1 MCMIDTLLI
10 DLDNTILDF
19 NKAEGPA
26 LAGALRA
33 MGIEPAKE
41 LLSRYSAINLVHWKR
56 LEKGQITIA
65 EVKVSRFRQLF
76 DEFKIDVS
84 PENTAEVY
92 EKLLAIGHYFV
103 DGAEDMLEELHGK
116 YRLYLASNG
125 IAKVQHSRI
134 DSAGIE
140 KYFDDMFIS
149 EEIGGRKPEPEYFP
163 RCFEK
168 IPGFCRTHTA
178 ILGDSL
184 SADMQGGKNA
194 GITTIWFNRD
204 CAADE
209 EGVRPDH
216 EIRRLYELPAL
227 LKRI

>member
-1 MCMIDTLLI
+1 MIDTLLI

-26 LAGALRA
+26 LAGALRT
-33 MGIEPAKE
+33 MGIEPTE
-41 LLSRYSAINLVHWKR
+41 DLLSRYSVINLAHWKC
-56 LEKGQITIA
+56 LEKGQITMA

-76 DEFKIDVS
+76 DEFGITIS
-84 PENTAEVY
+84 PAETAKVY
-92 EKLLAIGHYFV
+92 EGLLAIGHYFV
-103 DGAEDMLEELHGK
+103 EGAEDMLEELYGK

-134 DSAGIE
+134 DSAGIG
-140 KYFDDMFIS
+140 KYFDGMFIS
-149 EEIGGRKPEPEYFP
+149 EEIGGRKPEPEYFQ
-163 RCFEK
+163 RCFER
-168 IPGFCRTHTA
+168 IPDFCKTHTA

-204 CAADE
+204 DMPDE
-209 EGVRPDH
+209 EGVRPDY
-216 EIRRLYELPAL
+216 EIRSLYELPPL
-227 LKRI
+227 MKRI